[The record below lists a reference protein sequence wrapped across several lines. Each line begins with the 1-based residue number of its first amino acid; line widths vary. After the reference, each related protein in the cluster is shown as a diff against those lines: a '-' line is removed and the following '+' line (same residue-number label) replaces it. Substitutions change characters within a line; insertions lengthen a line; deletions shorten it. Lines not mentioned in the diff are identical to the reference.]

1 VPIVFFSLSILYG
14 MISIEHQVRKR
25 GKVIMVIFLVTLFI
39 IGGCLLFYMLKEAFL
54 NNVIEHELFFSD
66 FPTSFGKVS
75 IFFISDIHR
84 RNISDKVINSVKGKA
99 DIVVIGGD
107 LTEKGVP
114 FEKVK
119 ANLLKLKQIG
129 PVYFVWGNN
138 DYEVDFHELDAIL
151 MASGIKVLDNTAV
164 TFESDQGE
172 KLCLLGVDDLHL
184 KRDRLDLALL
194 DAEEKSFKILASH
207 YPRIT
212 EKILSEDEIRL
223 VLSGHTHGGQIHI
236 LGYSPHERGKIK
248 RLENTILF
256 ISNGYGTTALPLRL
270 GAPAECHLIT
280 LSGGPEIG

>member
-1 VPIVFFSLSILYG
+1 
-14 MISIEHQVRKR
+14 
-25 GKVIMVIFLVTLFI
+25 MVISLVVLFI
-39 IGGCLLFYMLKEAFL
+39 GGGCLLIYMLREAFL
-54 NNVIEHELFFSD
+54 NKVIEHELSFSD
-66 FPTSFGKVS
+66 FPKSLGSVS

-84 RNISDKVINSVKGKA
+84 RKISDKIINPVKGKA

-138 DYEVDFHELDAIL
+138 DYEVDYHKLDAIL
-151 MASGIKVLDNTAV
+151 LELGIKVLDNTAV
-164 TFESDQGE
+164 TFESAQGE
-172 KLCLLGVDDLHL
+172 KFCLLGVDDL
-184 KRDRLDLALL
+184 KQDRDRLDLALL

-207 YPRIT
+207 YPDIT
-212 EKILSEDEIRL
+212 NKILSEHEIRL
-223 VLSGHTHGGQIHI
+223 VLCGHTHGGQIHI

-248 RLENTILF
+248 RLDNTILL
-256 ISNGYGTTALPLRL
+256 ISNGYGTTTIPLRL

-280 LSGGPEIG
+280 LKWNSDLEGKI